1 MARWITALTM
11 AAAVAV
17 APAWALAQSSAP
29 AQPATKDKPA
39 ASKTDNGKLA
49 SSDRKFVTEALKGG
63 MAEVELGKLAS
74 EKASTDAVKQFGQ
87 RMVDDHG
94 KAGEELKK
102 IAQDKGVTPPAELD
116 GKHKRLHERLS
127 KLSGAEFDRAYMEE
141 MVKDHRNDVKEFQRE
156 AGRAKDPDV
165 KSYASKTLPTLQE
178 HLKQAETVRSQVSK
192 TAKGGDRDAAGA
204 ASGKSGDKK

>member
-1 MARWITALTM
+1 M
-11 AAAVAV
+11 AAAVAL
-17 APAWALAQSSAP
+17 APAWALAQSA
-29 AQPATKDKPA
+29 PATKDKPA
-39 ASKTDNGKLA
+39 ADKPAASKSSNGKLA
-49 SSDRKFVTEALKGG
+49 SGDRKFVTEALEGG

-74 EKASTDAVKQFGQ
+74 EKASNDAVKQFGQ

-102 IAQDKGVTPPAELD
+102 IAQDKGVTPPAEMSS
-116 GKHKRLHERLS
+116 KHKRLHDRLS

-156 AGRAKDPDV
+156 AGRAKDADV
-165 KSYASKTLPTLQE
+165 KGYASKTLPTLQE

-192 TAKGGDRDAAGA
+192 TAKGGDRDAGA
-204 ASGKSGDKK
+204 ASGKSGEKK

>member
-1 MARWITALTM
+1 M
-11 AAAVAV
+11 AAAVAI

-29 AQPATKDKPA
+29 AQPATRDKPA
-39 ASKTDNGKLA
+39 ASKSDTGKLA

-74 EKASTDAVKQFGQ
+74 EKASHDAVKQFGQ

-94 KAGEELKK
+94 KAAEELKK
-102 IAQDKGVTPPAELD
+102 IAQDKGVTPPAEMD
-116 GKHKRLHERLS
+116 GKHKRLHDRLS
-127 KLSGAEFDRAYMEE
+127 RLSGAEFDRAYMDD
-141 MVKDHRNDVKEFQRE
+141 MVKDHRGDVKEFQRE

-178 HLKQAETVRSQVSK
+178 HLKQAETVRSQVSR
-192 TAKGGDRDAAGA
+192 TAKGGDRDAGA
-204 ASGKSGDKK
+204 ASGKSGEKK